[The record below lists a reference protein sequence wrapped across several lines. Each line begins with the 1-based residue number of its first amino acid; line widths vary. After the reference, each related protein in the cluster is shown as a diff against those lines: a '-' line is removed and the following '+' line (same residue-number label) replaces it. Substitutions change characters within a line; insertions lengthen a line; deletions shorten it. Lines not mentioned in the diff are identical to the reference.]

1 MSPNC
6 SYNRLIVTSAVL
18 HNFMLSE
25 DILLDYYIAE
35 DVIWDLEKE
44 SKKTVN
50 PSDDQQSQN
59 ILAYM
64 LETR

>member
-1 MSPNC
+1 
-6 SYNRLIVTSAVL
+6 
-18 HNFMLSE
+18 MLSE